1 MGCGSSSAGKVD
13 DDNNKQGNDKNGTN
27 NNKKK
32 QNIKIEITEDP
43 EQQGEKFHLEEKG
56 NGEDDNNEEKEGDSF
71 DEF

>member
-13 DDNNKQGNDKNGTN
+13 DDNNKQENDKNGTN

-43 EQQGEKFHLEEKG
+43 EQQGEKFHQDENAE
-56 NGEDDNNEEKEGDSF
+56 DSF

>member
-13 DDNNKQGNDKNGTN
+13 DDNDKNGKGEDKK

-32 QNIKIEITEDP
+32 MQNIKVEINEDP
-43 EQQGEKFHLEEKG
+43 EQQGEKFHQDENAE
-56 NGEDDNNEEKEGDSF
+56 DSF